1 VTADQRRQALEAIA
15 AEVNVCTNCRLSAGR
30 TRAVPGEGHPDTEV
44 VFVGEGPGFNEDQQG
59 RPFVGAAGGFLNEL
73 LGTIGWKRDEV
84 FITNVVKCRPPSNRD
99 PEPDEIAAC
108 APFLRRQLAALD
120 PALVVTLGRFSMQ
133 TFMPGARI
141 GQAHGT
147 LRPAD
152 PNSGAPDA
160 LAFAM
165 YHPAA
170 AFRQQ
175 ALRDTMKLDM
185 CSIPDALV
193 KARETRA
200 ARAGAS
206 VEAGA
211 PIEVDTSPGTSGERT
226 AIDVEPN
233 RSDLATVDIEPAII
247 SGLERTTESLTEPLV
262 PVAAGWADRGPEDTN
277 DPVQPAEEPD
287 PSQLSFF

>member
-1 VTADQRRQALEAIA
+1 MTVEERRRALETIA
-15 AEVNVCTNCRLSAGR
+15 AEVSVCTNCRLSAGR
-30 TRAVPGEGHPDTEV
+30 TNAVPGEGNPDTEV

-108 APFLRRQLAALD
+108 APFLKRQLEALD

-147 LRPAD
+147 MRPVD
-152 PNSGAPDA
+152 PDTGASDA

-170 AFRQQ
+170 ALRQQ
-175 ALRDTMKLDM
+175 SLRDTMKLDM
-185 CSIPDALV
+185 CSIPEALL
-193 KARETRA
+193 KSREKRASEGTRPEQA
-200 ARAGAS
+200 A
-206 VEAGA
+206 
-211 PIEVDTSPGTSGERT
+211 T
-226 AIDVEPN
+226 A
-233 RSDLATVDIEPAII
+233 DLD
-247 SGLERTTESLTEPLV
+247 LTEPDIATIEIEAAIMSEPEAFA
-262 PVAAGWADRGPEDTN
+262 PVAAGWPDSGLAEAADL
-277 DPVQPAEEPD
+277 VPAPEEPD
-287 PSQLSFF
+287 PSQLSLF